1 MDRREFCLAGAVMA
15 TGFPVAWGLA
25 ASPIHLDLLI
35 FDSRFSIACNFGAAA
50 CRRGQKTLA
59 IRGDVTALWR
69 DDLRVRWAAGAATI
83 GGMTT
88 ERSLFCLEQL
98 AKDYWLRVKSRRSVP
113 LEEPLVCW
121 VIGGVDA

>member
-15 TGFPVAWGLA
+15 ASFTVARSLR
-25 ASPIHLDLLI
+25 ASPILLDVVI
-35 FDSRFSIACNFGAAA
+35 FDSRFPLACNFGAAA
-50 CRRGQKTLA
+50 YRKGQKTLA
-59 IRGDVTALWR
+59 IQGDVTTLWR
-69 DDLRVRWAAGAATI
+69 DDLRLRWAAGAAAI

-98 AKDYWLRVKSRRSVP
+98 AKDHWLRVKTRRSVP
-113 LEEPLVCW
+113 LEEPLVYW

>member
-1 MDRREFCLAGAVMA
+1 MDRREFCLAGAVVA
-15 TGFPVAWGLA
+15 TSFPVAWGLP
-25 ASPIHLDLLI
+25 ASPIALDLVI

-50 CRRGQKTLA
+50 CRKGQRTLA
-59 IRGDVTALWR
+59 IQGDVTALWR
-69 DDLRVRWAAGAATI
+69 DDLRLRWATGAAAI

-98 AKDYWLRVKSRRSVP
+98 AKDHWLRVRSRHRV
-113 LEEPLVCW
+113 LLNEPLVCW

>member
-15 TGFPVAWGLA
+15 TSFPVAWALP
-25 ASPIHLDLLI
+25 ASSISLDVVI
-35 FDSRFSIACNFGAAA
+35 FDSRFSIARNYGAAA
-50 CRRGQKTLA
+50 CHRGRKTLA
-59 IRGDVTALWR
+59 IQGDVTALWR
-69 DDLRVRWAAGAATI
+69 DDLRLRWAAGAAAI

-98 AKDYWLRVKSRRSVP
+98 AKDHWLRVRSRRSVP
-113 LEEPLVCW
+113 NEPLVCW

>member
-15 TGFPVAWGLA
+15 TSFAVARVLPATPILLA
-25 ASPIHLDLLI
+25 VVV
-35 FDSRFSIACNFGAAA
+35 FDSRFPIACNFGAAA
-50 CRRGQKTLA
+50 CLRGQKTLA
-59 IRGDVTALWR
+59 IQGDVTALWR
-69 DDLRVRWAAGAATI
+69 DDLRLRWASGAAPI

-98 AKDYWLRVKSRRSVP
+98 ARDHWLRVKTRRTVA
-113 LEEPLVCW
+113 LDEPLVYW

>member
-15 TGFPVAWGLA
+15 TSFAAARGLA
-25 ASPIHLDLLI
+25 ASPILLDVVI
-35 FDSRFSIACNFGAAA
+35 FDSRFSVACNFGAAA
-50 CRRGQKTLA
+50 CRKGQKTLA
-59 IRGDVTALWR
+59 IQGDVTALWR
-69 DDLRVRWAAGAATI
+69 DDLRLRWATGAAAI

-98 AKDYWLRVKSRRSVP
+98 AKDHWLRVKSRRNV
-113 LEEPLVCW
+113 LLNEQLVSW